1 MCISVEAMALCIY
14 AKKWEIWDTYFWLA
28 LKYPN
33 LRTPPLFL
41 GPDKIDIGHRV
52 HPISRAVGK
61 FRMHARGSLIRLFLR
76 EQRFLPA

>member
-14 AKKWEIWDTYFWLA
+14 AKKWEIWDTY
-28 LKYPN
+28 
-33 LRTPPLFL
+33 FL